1 MSSDDRHRDDRFYKA
16 ELDYLDKAGQEYA
29 RLHPQRAEHLGM
41 ADVRSRDPHV
51 ERMVQAF
58 AWLSGRV
65 HRRLDDEFPE
75 LTHNLLDLVWP
86 HYLRPIPSLAMLQ
99 FKPIPGIQV
108 SETFER
114 GFEVKSRQI
123 SLERTS
129 LQVRC
134 QFQTL
139 YDVQVY
145 PITLD
150 DAQMVTDDSG
160 QRQLRFRFR
169 LVEGAETERLRL
181 DRLRLYLAGEPA
193 VAFCAYRLLRQR
205 VQRLRL
211 RFGRDRQ
218 RIFDGPE
225 ARRRIRPVGFAEDEG
240 VLPHSEISFPGY
252 RLLAEFFAFREKFLF
267 LDLCDLGGIDMER
280 HEETF
285 DLFVELDRRPPEG
298 FRPSTD
304 NFQLYVTPIL
314 NLFERDGEPMKV
326 EHLRRDQAVLGNFSF
341 PEAYEVYSVDRVQAQ
356 RVGQLEARRLHPF
369 FSFEHD
375 RAEDDDESLYYHVNQ
390 GFSAAGRW
398 QTRLSLIS
406 PDRKPQLPKAETLS
420 FELTCTN
427 GRLCTELSIGDI
439 RKPLGSVAYRNISR
453 PTAPI
458 YPRFGS
464 GAEWSFISHMA
475 LNTLTLGDAAA
486 LRRILEIYD
495 FERRPENRRR
505 IGAIERATT
514 RPLERL
520 VGGAPVRGTEI
531 TLEVDESRFEDEG
544 ELLLFGE
551 VLNEFFALYASA
563 NSFTRLILRQ
573 ASPEREDLEW
583 KPAIGRQSLI

>member
-1 MSSDDRHRDDRFYKA
+1 MSSEDDRFYKA
-16 ELDYLDKAGQEYA
+16 ELEYLDRAGQEYA
-29 RLHPQRAEHLGM
+29 RLHPQRAEHLGL

-51 ERMVQAF
+51 ERMVQSF

-65 HRRLDDEFPE
+65 HRRLDDDFPE

-99 FKPIPGIQV
+99 FQPIPGIQV
-108 SETFER
+108 SETFRR
-114 GFEVKSRQI
+114 GFEVRSRQVV
-123 SLERTS
+123 LERSS
-129 LQVRC
+129 LQARC

-139 YDVQVY
+139 YDVDVH

-150 DAQMVTDDSG
+150 DAQMVTNDAG
-160 QRQLRFRFR
+160 QRQLRLRFR
-169 LVEGAETERLRL
+169 LVEGADTERLQL
-181 DRLRLYLAGEPA
+181 DRLRLYLTGEPS
-193 VAFCAYRLLRQR
+193 VTFCAYRLLRQ
-205 VQRLRL
+205 QIQSLRL

-218 RIFDGPE
+218 RVFEGPE
-225 ARRRIRPVGFAEDEG
+225 ARSRIRPVGFGEDEG
-240 VLPHSEISFPGY
+240 VLPHSEIGFPGY
-252 RLLAEFFAFREKFLF
+252 RLLAEYFAFREKFLF
-267 LDLCDLGGIDMER
+267 VDLCDLGGIRMER

-285 DLFVELDRRPPEG
+285 DLFLQFSSRPPES
-298 FRPSTD
+298 FRPSTE

-326 EHLRRDQAVLGNFSF
+326 EHLRRSQAVLGNFSF

-356 RVGQLEARRLHPF
+356 RVGELTPRRLFPF

-375 RAEDDDESLYYHVNQ
+375 TSGEPKTEERLFYHVEQ
-390 GFSAAGRW
+390 GFSATGRW
-398 QTRLSLIS
+398 QTRVSLVS
-406 PDRKPQLPKAETLS
+406 PERRPQLPKTETLS

-427 GRLCTELSIGDI
+427 GPLCSELSIGDI
-439 RKPLGSVAYRNISR
+439 RKPLGNVAYRNITR
-453 PTAPI
+453 PTLPI
-458 YPRFGS
+458 YPRFGT

-475 LNTLTLGDAAA
+475 LNTLTLGDASA

-505 IGAIERATT
+505 IGAIERAQT

-520 VGGAPVRGTEI
+520 VAGAPVRGTEI
-531 TLEVDESRFEDEG
+531 ALEVDESRFDEEG
-544 ELLLFGE
+544 EVLLLGE

>member
-1 MSSDDRHRDDRFYKA
+1 MSSDDDRFYKA

-65 HRRLDDEFPE
+65 HRRLDDDFPE
-75 LTHNLLDLVWP
+75 LTHNLLNLVWP

-99 FKPIPGIQV
+99 FQPIPGIQV
-108 SETFER
+108 SETFPR
-114 GFEVKSRQI
+114 GFEVRSRQV
-123 SLERTS
+123 SLERSS
-129 LQVRC
+129 LQARC

-139 YDVQVY
+139 YDVEVL
-145 PITLD
+145 PLTLD
-150 DAQMVTDDSG
+150 DAQMVTNDAG
-160 QRQLRFRFR
+160 QRQLRLRFC
-169 LVEGAETERLRL
+169 LVEGADTERLRL
-181 DRLRLYLAGEPA
+181 DRLRLYLTGEPS
-193 VAFCAYRLLRQR
+193 VTFCAYRLLRQQVR
-205 VQRLRL
+205 SLRL

-218 RIFDGPE
+218 RVFEDAE
-225 ARRRIRPVGFAEDEG
+225 AQSRIRPVGFGENEG
-240 VLPHSEISFPGY
+240 VLPHSETGFPGY
-252 RLLAEFFAFREKFLF
+252 RLLAEYFAFREKFLF
-267 LDLCDLGGIDMER
+267 VDLCDLGGVELER
-280 HEETF
+280 NEETF
-285 DLFVELDRRPPEG
+285 DLFIELRSRPPES
-298 FRPSTD
+298 FRPSTE

-314 NLFERDGEPMKV
+314 NLFERDGEPLKM
-326 EHLRRDQAVLGNFSF
+326 EHLRRSQAVLGNFSF

-356 RVGQLEARRLHPF
+356 RVGELSPRRLHPF
-369 FSFEHD
+369 YSFEHD
-375 RAEDDDESLYYHVNQ
+375 NTNEPDSEDRFFYHVEQ

-398 QTRLSLIS
+398 QTRVSLVS
-406 PDRKPQLPKAETLS
+406 PELKPELPKAETLS

-427 GRLCTELSIGDI
+427 GLLCTELSIGDI
-439 RKPLGSVAYRNISR
+439 RKPLGSVAYRNITR

-475 LNTLTLGDAAA
+475 LNTLSLGDASA
-486 LRRILEIYD
+486 LRKILEIYD

-505 IGAIERATT
+505 IGAIERAQT

-531 TLEVDESRFEDEG
+531 TLEIDESRFDEEG
-544 ELLLFGE
+544 ELLLLGE

-583 KPAIGRQSLI
+583 KPAVGRQSLI